1 MDTQIFMPCTKTK
14 DIFEV
19 TNEDINRRPDLSN
32 FKSDRTLPARRITKM
47 IGTMKDKLS
56 GKIMVKN
63 VGLRPKK
70 YSSLQD
76 DASGDKTAKGTKKCN
91 KMKT

>member
-1 MDTQIFMPCTKTK
+1 
-14 DIFEV
+14 
-19 TNEDINRRPDLSN
+19 
-32 FKSDRTLPARRITKM
+32 M
-47 IGTMKDKLS
+47 IGIMKDKLS

-76 DASGDKTAKGTKKCN
+76 DGSGDKTAKGTKKCN